1 MSYKKYLLLFVFF
14 SIAFIAGCREK
25 GSEKKEERPKV
36 TVKAELLGYSLFEAE
51 KDCKIIGFNDLKECA
66 ENKLE
71 LTVEKMAARSAKRAL
86 KSESEYK
93 YVCYGNYDIKY
104 CDDLLDRAYL
114 IAKRTPAEKEHV
126 EAIEKSNIEN

>member
-1 MSYKKYLLLFVFF
+1 MNYKKYLLLSVFI
-14 SIAFIAGCREK
+14 SMVFIAGCKEK
-25 GSEKKEERPKV
+25 DLEKNGKRPKV

-71 LTVEKMAARSAKRAL
+71 LTAEKMAATSAKRAL
-86 KSESEYK
+86 KSESDYK

-126 EAIEKSNIEN
+126 EAIEKADIEN